1 MKTIKFALSLLFA
14 AALLSS
20 CQKINGK
27 GDTVSESRTV
37 SGYSGIEL
45 SMGATVYFTQGETYS
60 LEIQAQE
67 NLMAYI
73 QTDVKGDNLVIREK
87 SGVNLGKHDP
97 IKIYITAPDVN
108 YVAISGSGSINV
120 TGLWTGGSISAS
132 IDGSG
137 DIQIENMMAEN
148 FTTTISG
155 SGNVKVNGGTVNY
168 ENLSI
173 DGSGNIDLRYL
184 ESDTTYAKISG
195 AGDIYVKVIRFLDA
209 TIDGSGNIYYYGT
222 PVISTHISG
231 SGNITSGK

>member
-1 MKTIKFALSLLFA
+1 MKTIRFALSLLLA
-14 AALLSS
+14 AALFSS

-27 GDTVSESRTV
+27 GDTISETRTV
-37 SGYSGIEL
+37 TSYNGIEL
-45 SMGATVYFTQGETYS
+45 SMSATVYYTQGETFS
-60 LEIQAQE
+60 LEILAQE
-67 NLMAYI
+67 NLMPYI
-73 QTDVKGDNLVIREK
+73 QTEVKGDNLVIKEK
-87 SGVNLGKHDP
+87 NGVNLGKHDP

-120 TGLWTGGSISAS
+120 TGPWTESSVSAS

-137 DIQIENMMAEN
+137 DIQVENMMAAN
-148 FTTTISG
+148 FTITISG
-155 SGNVKVNGGTVNY
+155 SGNVKVNSGTVNY

-184 ESDTTYAKISG
+184 ESDTTFAKISG